1 MEECV
6 QTTRTTERHEG
17 GARAI
22 AGTKPASD
30 AFKKKVQ

>member
-30 AFKKKVQ
+30 ALKKKVQ